1 MPRGKIN
8 VTAVA
13 AALGAEITGVDLAEL
28 DDETFAEIHDAWL
41 EHQVLFFRDQDLAP
55 DQHKAFGRRFG
66 ELQIHPFIRSRKEEG
81 QAV

>member
-1 MPRGKIN
+1 MPRSKIN

-55 DQHKAFGRRFG
+55 D
-66 ELQIHPFIRSRKEEG
+66 
-81 QAV
+81 